1 MARAAAQPPS
11 QRIGV
16 AASLEPGAF
25 NIRRF
30 CSKTRR
36 FVRIDHIFGLC
47 LEDGPIPMCETARV
61 VRETPADASWS
72 KSYKLDSRICS
83 FLLSLCVKY
92 FVSEE
97 LASDHCAV
105 FVQMDFVVAPD
116 VYSKEEV
123 TVHQPLAG

>member
-11 QRIGV
+11 QQIGV

-72 KSYKLDSRICS
+72 KSYKLDSRIC
-83 FLLSLCVKY
+83 
-92 FVSEE
+92 
-97 LASDHCAV
+97 
-105 FVQMDFVVAPD
+105 
-116 VYSKEEV
+116 
-123 TVHQPLAG
+123 